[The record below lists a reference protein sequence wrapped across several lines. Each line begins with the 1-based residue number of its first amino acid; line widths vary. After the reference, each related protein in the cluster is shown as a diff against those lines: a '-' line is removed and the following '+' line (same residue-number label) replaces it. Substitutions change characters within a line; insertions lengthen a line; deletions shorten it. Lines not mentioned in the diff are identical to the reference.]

1 VQTKLL
7 LILALATSA
16 LLHAQEVSRN
26 LHPNGGFE
34 IPGLPAGQDMKLLT
48 NRSAYVSGW
57 LVMDDGIGQ
66 PPFLGSTALNDA
78 ALNGGYGIVLNQGS
92 GLKTSFPA
100 EVGAFYEVSLWLRP
114 DDCRSCDT
122 PAPLRVVISG
132 NTTHLNLVSGWS
144 YQTVQFVA
152 TAPVMT
158 LDLINPSSTPDYK
171 RYTIDDVAIR
181 KVPGAVLT
189 ARLAPIVTV
198 EGILGAKYQ
207 IQSATNLT
215 APMWTTLTNLTLSN
229 NPTFFM
235 DTNSYT
241 PGAPFQRVYRAVRI
255 Q

>member
-1 VQTKLL
+1 MLCNYPLACEGRTW
-7 LILALATSA
+7 LIRTSLGNEFLITPESSVRTTAYLACPPP
-16 LLHAQEVSRN
+16 AQ
-26 LHPNGGFE
+26 L
-34 IPGLPAGQDMKLLT
+34 
-48 NRSAYVSGW
+48 
-57 LVMDDGIGQ
+57 
-66 PPFLGSTALNDA
+66 
-78 ALNGGYGIVLNQGS
+78 
-92 GLKTSFPA
+92 
-100 EVGAFYEVSLWLRP
+100 
-114 DDCRSCDT
+114 
-122 PAPLRVVISG
+122 
-132 NTTHLNLVSGWS
+132 SGWS
-144 YQTVQFVA
+144 YQTIQFVA

-198 EGILGAKYQ
+198 EGMLGAKYQ